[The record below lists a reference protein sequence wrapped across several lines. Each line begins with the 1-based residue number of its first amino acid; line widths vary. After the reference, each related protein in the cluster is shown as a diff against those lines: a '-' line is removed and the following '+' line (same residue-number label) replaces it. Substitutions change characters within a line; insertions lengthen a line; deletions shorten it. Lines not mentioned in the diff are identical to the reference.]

1 MEFREL
7 LKERRSVRKY
17 IETVIPVED
26 VEAILEDTRMAPS
39 WKNNQESRYY
49 IALSNEMIE
58 KVYDALPAFNQ
69 KSTENAAYVV
79 ATYVKGLSGLSN
91 GVPVDDLGDKWGVYD
106 AGLHN
111 AYFIL
116 SARDRGYDTLIMGL
130 RDEKKLREIFS
141 IPEEEEI
148 LSVIALGKRE
158 GEVRLN
164 RRKELP
170 EFSEIG

>member
-1 MEFREL
+1 MDAIKML
-7 LKERRSVRKY
+7 TERRSVRKFTDKEVTHET
-17 IETVIPVED
+17 IEQIVEI
-26 VEAILEDTRMAPS
+26 ARMAPS

-79 ATYVKGLSGLSN
+79 ATYVKGLSGFSN
-91 GVPVDDLGDKWGVYD
+91 GEPVDELGDKWGVYD

-148 LSVIALGKRE
+148 LSVIAIGKR
-158 GEVRLN
+158 GEEPALRP
-164 RRKELP
+164 RKPLE
-170 EFSEIG
+170 EIVKIY

>member
-1 MEFREL
+1 MDFKEL
-7 LKERRSVRKY
+7 LKERRSVRQY
-17 IETVIPVED
+17 ADTVVPVED

-49 IALSNEMIE
+49 IALSREMIE

-69 KSTENAAYVV
+69 KSTKNAAYVV
-79 ATYVKGLSGLSN
+79 ATYVKRLSGFSN

-116 SARDRGYDTLIMGL
+116 SAKDRGYDTLIMGL
-130 RDEKKLREIFS
+130 RDADIIREQLQ
-141 IPEEEEI
+141 IPENEQI
-148 LSVIALGKRE
+148 MSVIAIGKKAKE
-158 GEVRLN
+158 
-164 RRKELP
+164 RKERP
-170 EFSEIG
+170 RKEFDEVVKFF